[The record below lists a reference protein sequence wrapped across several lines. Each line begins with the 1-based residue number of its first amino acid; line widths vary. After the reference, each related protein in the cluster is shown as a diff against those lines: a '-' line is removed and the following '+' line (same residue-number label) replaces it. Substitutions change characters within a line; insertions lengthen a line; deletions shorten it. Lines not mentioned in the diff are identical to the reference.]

1 MKFKVTYKID
11 GKEVS
16 EKEYERLRKSRGI
29 YGGATRARIARGKQ
43 VKFPV
48 YNDALGIHPKQK
60 AQFEA
65 RNALHGTNVKY
76 TNDGRAII
84 ESETQ
89 LKRQMKLDG
98 RIDRKGY
105 YS

>member
-1 MKFKVTYKID
+1 MTHRQWYFQDADGEYRWHDYPQGVKIAKGKV
-11 GKEVS
+11 
-16 EKEYERLRKSRGI
+16 
-29 YGGATRARIARGKQ
+29 
-43 VKFPV
+43 VKFPI

-65 RNALHGTNVKY
+65 RNALHGTDVKY

-84 ESETQ
+84 ESHDQ

-98 RIDRKGY
+98 RIDRKAFY
-105 YS
+105 D